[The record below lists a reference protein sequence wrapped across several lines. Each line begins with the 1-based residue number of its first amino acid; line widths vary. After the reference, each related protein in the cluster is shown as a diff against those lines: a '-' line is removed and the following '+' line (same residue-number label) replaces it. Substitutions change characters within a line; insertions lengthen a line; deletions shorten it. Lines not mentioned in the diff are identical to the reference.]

1 MAKGYKGERM
11 SDHHSVSVDVRKI
24 DNGYII
30 RESTFNGEG
39 PGSYKSCE
47 RFSPT
52 KPTFE
57 VRSSAKSDQKGASRS
72 RSSLGGAIGKLKE

>member
-1 MAKGYKGERM
+1 MARKSLTVRAPSGEHR
-11 SDHHSVSVDVRKI
+11 SVSVSSRKI

-30 RESTFNGEG
+30 REEHFGDG
-39 PGSYKSCE
+39 DYKSCE

>member
-1 MAKGYKGERM
+1 MRPKAPK
-11 SDHHSVSVDVRKI
+11 SDNHSVSVDVRKI

-30 RESTFNGEG
+30 RESHVGD
-39 PGSYKSCE
+39 GSYRSCE